1 MYNEK
6 YGRVDKVQRVNLE
19 GSQPDKKIE
28 SGKKRIQVKGW
39 NRRIPEIKGENMS
52 VEKDLKAMKDQVIGK
67 AKENIGK
74 AVDNPDLELEGKLQ
88 KAKGDLN
95 KEANKVIKDAKEKK
109 DEVVRK
115 VNKKLDDLSK

>member
-1 MYNEK
+1 
-6 YGRVDKVQRVNLE
+6 
-19 GSQPDKKIE
+19 
-28 SGKKRIQVKGW
+28 
-39 NRRIPEIKGENMS
+39 MS
-52 VEKDLKAMKDQVIGK
+52 IEKDLKAMKDQVVGK

-95 KEANKVIKDAKEKK
+95 KEANKVIKDARDKK
-109 DEVVRK
+109 DEVIRK

>member
-1 MYNEK
+1 MKNMDGLTKFRESILK
-6 YGRVDKVQRVNLE
+6 GVNLIKR
-19 GSQPDKKIE
+19 SNPV
-28 SGKKRIQVKGW
+28 KKRIQAKGW